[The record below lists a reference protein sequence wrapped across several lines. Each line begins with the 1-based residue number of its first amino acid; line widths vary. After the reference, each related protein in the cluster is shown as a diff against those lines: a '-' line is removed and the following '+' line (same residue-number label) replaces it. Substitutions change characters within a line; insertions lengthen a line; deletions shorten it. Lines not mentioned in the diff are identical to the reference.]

1 MVSSFSMPYNTQ
13 MSFNPKRTFYLLLAN
28 TLLASVTNAFV
39 WFTITFWIFLQ
50 TRSVLATSYVAGI
63 FAVSNMVSA
72 LFFGTLVDHNRKKLV
87 MLYSSAASL
96 FFYMIGTLLY
106 FANDASAFT
115 RADSAM
121 LWVVIVT
128 LMMGSVAGNLRMIAL
143 STSVSLLFTEGKD
156 KANGMIGAVTG
167 ISFALTSVLSGVTMG
182 FFGIEVAL
190 YSALIAT
197 VITLL
202 HMFTISLPEPEII
215 HTEEAPKRMDLGGTI
230 AAVSSVAGLFTLIFF
245 TTFNNFLGGV
255 FMALMDAY
263 GLSLMSVQAWGLMLS
278 LLSVGFIFG
287 SSFIAK
293 FGLGQN
299 PLKRMLMVN
308 VITWTTCIF
317 FTIQPSIIL
326 LGVGM
331 MIWMTLMPFVEAAEH
346 TVIQKVVPYERQG
359 RVFGFAQSIES
370 AASPIT
376 TFMIGPIAQFIFIP
390 FMTTGAGVALIGD
403 WFGVGPARGI
413 ALVFIVA
420 GVVGLLVTLGAFHT
434 HSYRLLSKQFVPETR

>member
-1 MVSSFSMPYNTQ
+1 MIQ
-13 MSFNPKRTFYLLLAN
+13 NPKRTFNLLLAN
-28 TLLASVTNAFV
+28 TLIASVTNAFV

-50 TRSVLATSYVAGI
+50 TQSVLATSYVAGI
-63 FAVSNMVSA
+63 FAVANMVSA
-72 LFFGTLVDHNRKKLV
+72 LFFGTLVDHNRKKTV
-87 MLYSSAASL
+87 MLYSSIASL
-96 FFYMIGTLLY
+96 IFYVIGTLIY
-106 FANDASAFT
+106 FSYDPSVFT
-115 RADSAM
+115 TADSAI
-121 LWVVIVT
+121 LWLVVVT
-128 LMMGSVAGNLRMIAL
+128 LMIGSVAGNLRMIAL

-190 YSALIAT
+190 YSAVIASA
-197 VITLL
+197 ITLL
-202 HMFTISLPEPEII
+202 HLFTISLPEPEII
-215 HTEEAPKRMDLGGTI
+215 HTDETPKTMDLKGTI
-230 AAVSSVAGLFTLIFF
+230 AAVSSVAGLFALIFF

-263 GLSLMSVQAWGLMLS
+263 GLSLMSVEAWGLMLS
-278 LLSVGFIFG
+278 LLSIGFIAG

-299 PLKRMLMVN
+299 PLKRMLWVN
-308 VITWTTCIF
+308 IITWATCIF

-326 LGVGM
+326 LGLGM
-331 MIWMTLMPFVEAAEH
+331 LIWMTLTPFVEAAEH
-346 TVIQKVVPYERQG
+346 TVIQKVVPFERQG

-370 AASPIT
+370 AASPVT
-376 TFMIGPIAQFIFIP
+376 TFMIGPIAQFVFIP

-413 ALVFIVA
+413 ALVFMAA
-420 GVVGLLVTLGAFHT
+420 GAIGLLVTILAFRS
-434 HSYRLLSKQFVPETR
+434 HSYRLLSKQFAPEPTRI